1 MAGFGSADDLDALV
15 EEVDMPPRKRIQRCL
30 QTKSTEDQRCLQR
43 TMAEALEPWKK
54 IVTSQDEIVTSQKKL
69 VRLLEY
75 DNTRLLLELARH
87 TGVYATRPLIEYG
100 LNEYAVKND
109 VKEWTTTLLSKTFI
123 QHCLFKPAPDDTE
136 LQDWVRKKV
145 NRLNKVF
152 RWTLSSDHFF
162 ATALWDMYSDLSK
175 RHHGLTGTEEG
186 HGFMITAASPL
197 EVAVAVVVVCALQ
210 GQGCLEGFR
219 ISGISPDKSRRV
231 WVSERKVHTSKKF
244 PS

>member
-54 IVTSQDEIVTSQKKL
+54 IVTSQDEIVTSQKKV
-69 VRLLEY
+69 VRLLED

-109 VKEWTTTLLSKTFI
+109 VKEWTTTALSKTFI

-136 LQDWVRKKV
+136 LQDW
-145 NRLNKVF
+145 
-152 RWTLSSDHFF
+152 
-162 ATALWDMYSDLSK
+162 
-175 RHHGLTGTEEG
+175 GTEEG
-186 HGFMITAASPL
+186 EQNQQGFQMDSQLGSFLRNRIVGHVQRFVQETSWAGWYRRRAWFYDYSSKPL
-197 EVAVAVVVVCALQ
+197 GSCCCGCGRMCSSRPGLFRGLQ
-210 GQGCLEGFR
+210 NLW
-219 ISGISPDKSRRV
+219 D
-231 WVSERKVHTSKKF
+231 
-244 PS
+244 